1 MASGLR
7 SSSIATSGTRM
18 ILTFL
23 QALALAAAA
32 PLPPTGTINLA
43 QSDDRV
49 YVMMRIGQDEIVPMI
64 FDTGSD
70 GHSIDR
76 SLVARHRLRTV
87 GTTIEID
94 GSTQK
99 RRSLRTVAIPDVA
112 LGGMRVGTIRAVA
125 LDYDR
130 DDAMGIISSEM
141 FAGRLLMID
150 LAHNRATLLDKAT
163 AALPAAPATPYVG
176 ALPATLLTLPD
187 GTTLPAELD
196 SGYNA
201 PLSLPVAMLG
211 RVRLAAP
218 AKVVGRFHSINS
230 DGDVMGGRIEGPVK
244 IGPITLDSPDV
255 VFLGDVAN
263 VGLPVIRR
271 GRLLLDSANHRSW
284 FLANP

>member
-1 MASGLR
+1 
-7 SSSIATSGTRM
+7 M
-18 ILTFL
+18 ILPL
-23 QALALAAAA
+23 LHALALAAAT
-32 PLPPTGTINLA
+32 PLPPTGTITLA
-43 QSDDRV
+43 QSSDRV
-49 YVMMRIGQDEIVPMI
+49 FVMMRIGRDEIVPMI

-76 SLVARHRLRTV
+76 SLVSRHRLRTV
-87 GTTIEID
+87 GTTIEVD

-99 RRSLRTVAIPDVA
+99 RRSLPTVAIPDVS
-112 LGGMRVGTIRAVA
+112 LGGLRVGIARAVA

-150 LAHNRATLLDKAT
+150 LAHNRAAVLDKAT
-163 AALPAAPATPYVG
+163 TTLPASPATPYVG

-201 PLSLPVAMLG
+201 PLSLPVSMLG
-211 RVRLAAP
+211 KVKLAAP
-218 AKVVGRFHSINS
+218 ATIVGRFHSINS
-230 DGDVMGGRIEGPVK
+230 DGDVMGGRIEGQVK
-244 IGPITLDSPDV
+244 VGPITLDSPDV

-284 FLANP
+284 FLANH

>member
-1 MASGLR
+1 
-7 SSSIATSGTRM
+7 M
-18 ILTFL
+18 INSLF
-23 QALALAAAA
+23 QAFALAAAA
-32 PLPPTGTINLA
+32 LPPTGTIALA
-43 QSDDRV
+43 QSEDRV
-49 YVMMRIGQDEIVPMI
+49 FVMMRIGHDEIVPMI

-76 SLVARHRLRTV
+76 SLVARHRFRTV

-99 RRSLRTVAIPDVA
+99 RRSLPTVAIPDA
-112 LGGMRVGTIRAVA
+112 TLGGLRVGTIRAVG

-150 LAHNRATLLDKAT
+150 LAHNRAQVLDKAT
-163 AALPAAPATPYVG
+163 ATLPTTAPTPHEG
-176 ALPATLLTLPD
+176 ALPATSLTLPD
-187 GTTLPAELD
+187 GTTLVANLD
-196 SGYNA
+196 SGYNGA
-201 PLSLPVAMLG
+201 LSLPLAMLG
-211 RVRLAAP
+211 KVKLVSPAA
-218 AKVVGRFHSINS
+218 VVGQFHSINS
-230 DGDVMGGRIEGPVK
+230 DGDVMGGRISGPVR

-255 VFLGDVAN
+255 VFLGEIAN

-271 GRLLLDSANHRSW
+271 GRLLLDTATRRSW